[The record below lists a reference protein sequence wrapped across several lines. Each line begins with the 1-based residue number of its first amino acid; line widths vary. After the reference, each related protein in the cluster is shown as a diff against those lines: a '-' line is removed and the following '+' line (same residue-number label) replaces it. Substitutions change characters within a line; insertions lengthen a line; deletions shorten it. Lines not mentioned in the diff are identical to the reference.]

1 MFVIFVK
8 DHNYLH
14 SEYKC
19 DCHEDDA
26 CPVSQVDV
34 ASDTPNHSK
43 QSHDDAD
50 DDGDHFST

>member
-8 DHNYLH
+8 DDKYLH

-34 ASDTPNHSK
+34 ASDAPNHSK
-43 QSHDDAD
+43 
-50 DDGDHFST
+50 